1 MKLGKLLDLRKNLWR
16 TNDMKFSDL
25 KVGDKIVIV
34 KSRVGSGWSSYG
46 GMDFYLGKTLT
57 VSSLN
62 GSYVR
67 TFDNGWCW
75 YENMIDFV
83 ETEKL
88 KDFKPSDL
96 RDGDKLYVREGLSR
110 IAIPSFD
117 ATAKENGTWG
127 IKPSQYSDNLTYK
140 SNNDFDIM
148 KIERHG
154 VIIWERP
161 KEVKIVKITASEL
174 LEKLG
179 LDGNTKLEI
188 V

>member
-1 MKLGKLLDLRKNLWR
+1 
-16 TNDMKFSDL
+16 MKFSDL

-34 KSRVGSGWSSYG
+34 KSRIGNGWNTNG
-46 GMDFYLGKTLT
+46 GMDIYLGKTLT
-57 VSSLN
+57 VCNLN
-62 GSYVR
+62 GSYIK
-67 TFDNGWCW
+67 TSGNDWCW
-75 YENMIDFV
+75 YENMIDFA
-83 ETEKL
+83 ETEKLRNSYYLL

-96 RDGDKLYVREGLSR
+96 RDGDKLYIRDGVSR
-110 IAIPSFD
+110 IAIPSYD
-117 ATAKENGTWG
+117 LTIKANNTYGV
-127 IKPSQYSDNLTYK
+127 KPSKYSDNLTYK

-154 VIIWERP
+154 VTIWERP
-161 KEVKIVKITASEL
+161 QEVKVVKMTASEL